1 MKTGR
6 PLGALSTFCNGARS
20 QARPND
26 TVRPKICIT
35 PRFFPP
41 NYPSVRSFA
50 FPWIQRGEGYTARKF
65 AVISSS
71 FLPFFIS
78 NNKFTT
84 ARNEITRIAFLQRLI
99 NRVYV
104 SFARSNSIEKK
115 KEKEKRSGERG
126 FARGEQRE
134 RVVDEICKGQV
145 YRGKVWVVRWS
156 SGTVGVN
163 STGHVEFMELLVKP
177 CPLNLGCRLLA
188 QDLSSLNHLAFS
200 WNGRRV
206 VAGGRGEKS
215 REKDGSTAG
224 KKAVG
229 RRKNSPD
236 PRAHLAPTYPSLPT
250 ASSPFFSFLTLTLLF
265 LSNLLSKRGGKG

>member
-1 MKTGR
+1 MKYARDRFIEGKFGWYVGR
-6 PLGALSTFCNGARS
+6 
-20 QARPND
+20 
-26 TVRPKICIT
+26 
-35 PRFFPP
+35 
-41 NYPSVRSFA
+41 
-50 FPWIQRGEGYTARKF
+50 
-65 AVISSS
+65 
-71 FLPFFIS
+71 
-78 NNKFTT
+78 
-84 ARNEITRIAFLQRLI
+84 
-99 NRVYV
+99 
-104 SFARSNSIEKK
+104 
-115 KEKEKRSGERG
+115 
-126 FARGEQRE
+126 
-134 RVVDEICKGQV
+134 
-145 YRGKVWVVRWS
+145 
-156 SGTVGVN
+156 TVGVN

-229 RRKNSPD
+229 RRKNSSD

-250 ASSPFFSFLTLTLLF
+250 ASSPFFSFLTLTHTLLF